1 MFKNYFTISI
11 LIFLVSCSDSA
22 YFDPGPCPRA
32 AILKGSETKEI
43 DRSDLVIELNRTI
56 MICEYNLRRKNIN
69 FDVGIFGDVINSDTV
84 TLENLRINLFIAF
97 VGPDDTVIDKWSKI
111 VSVKLKNQKISSFS
125 IPIEGLRSKIEE
137 GRTGSSYKVLI
148 GLE

>member
-1 MFKNYFTISI
+1 MFKNYLIIFT

-32 AILKGSETKEI
+32 AILKGSETKEL
-43 DRSDLVIELNRTI
+43 DRSDLVVELNRTI

-69 FDVGIFGDVINSDTV
+69 FDVGIFGDVINSDTA
-84 TLENLRINLFIAF
+84 TIENLRINLFIAF
-97 VGPDDTVIDKWSKI
+97 IGPDDIVIDKWSKI
-111 VSVKLKNQKISSFS
+111 IPLKLKNQKITSFS

>member
-1 MFKNYFTISI
+1 MFKNYSIISSLFL
-11 LIFLVSCSDSA
+11 LISCSDSA

-43 DRSDLVIELNRTI
+43 DRSDIIIELNRTI
-56 MICEYNLRRKNIN
+56 MICEYNLRRQNIN

-84 TLENLRINLFIAF
+84 NLENLKINLFIAF
-97 VGPDDTVIDKWSKI
+97 IGPDDTVIDKWSKI
-111 VSVKLKNQKISSFS
+111 VSVKLNNKKISSFS
-125 IPIEGLRSKIEE
+125 IPIEGLKSKIEE

-148 GLE
+148 GPE

>member
-1 MFKNYFTISI
+1 MFKNYFIISI

-97 VGPDDTVIDKWSKI
+97 VGPDDTVIDVKNCFCETEESKNKLFFN
-111 VSVKLKNQKISSFS
+111 SDRGTQVKD
-125 IPIEGLRSKIEE
+125 
-137 GRTGSSYKVLI
+137 
-148 GLE
+148 

>member
-1 MFKNYFTISI
+1 MSDLTNIYLLYNFIFNLRVIFLENKMFKYFFII
-11 LIFLVSCSDSA
+11 YFLVFLVSCSDSA

-32 AILKGSETKEI
+32 AILKGSETKQI
-43 DRSDLVIELNRTI
+43 DRSDLLIELNRTI

-97 VGPDDTVIDKWSKI
+97 VGPNDTVIDKLS
-111 VSVKLKNQKISSFS
+111 
-125 IPIEGLRSKIEE
+125 
-137 GRTGSSYKVLI
+137 LI
-148 GLE
+148 HI

>member
-1 MFKNYFTISI
+1 MFKNYFIISI

-97 VGPDDTVIDKWSKI
+97 VGPDDTVIDKWSKN

-125 IPIEGLRSKIEE
+125 IPIEGLRSNIEE

>member
-1 MFKNYFTISI
+1 MFKNYLILTISV
-11 LIFLVSCSDSA
+11 LVVSCSDSA

-32 AILKGSETKEI
+32 AILKGNETKEI
-43 DRSDLVIELNRTI
+43 NNSDLVVELNRTV

-84 TLENLRINLFIAF
+84 TFNNLSINLFIAF
-97 VGPDDTVIDKWSKI
+97 VGPDDFVIDKWSKNI
-111 VSVKLKNQKISSFS
+111 SIRLKNQKISSFS
-125 IPIEGLRSKIEE
+125 VPIEGLRSKIEE

>member
-1 MFKNYFTISI
+1 MFKNYFIISI

-69 FDVGIFGDVINSDTV
+69 FDVGICLLYTSPSPRD
-84 TLENLRINLFIAF
+84 
-97 VGPDDTVIDKWSKI
+97 
-111 VSVKLKNQKISSFS
+111 IS
-125 IPIEGLRSKIEE
+125 
-137 GRTGSSYKVLI
+137 GSRMPSSA
-148 GLE
+148 

>member
-1 MFKNYFTISI
+1 MGFDSTDFKGN
-11 LIFLVSCSDSA
+11 
-22 YFDPGPCPRA
+22 
-32 AILKGSETKEI
+32 ETKEVNN
-43 DRSDLVIELNRTI
+43 SDLVVELNRTI

-69 FDVGIFGDVINSDTV
+69 FDVGVFGDVINSDTV
-84 TLENLRINLFIAF
+84 TLNNLNINLFVAF
-97 VGPDDTVIDKWSKI
+97 VGPDDLIIDKWSKT

-125 IPIEGLRSKIEE
+125 LPIEGLRSKIEE

>member
-1 MFKNYFTISI
+1 MFKNYLIIFT

-32 AILKGSETKEI
+32 AILKGSETKEL

-69 FDVGIFGDVINSDTV
+69 FDVGIFGDVINSDTA
-84 TLENLRINLFIAF
+84 TIENLRINLFIAF
-97 VGPDDTVIDKWSKI
+97 IGPDDIVIDKWSKI
-111 VSVKLKNQKISSFS
+111 IPLKLKNLSSLNF
-125 IPIEGLRSKIEE
+125 LLMYKRSFL
-137 GRTGSSYKVLI
+137 LI
-148 GLE
+148 FV

>member
-1 MFKNYFTISI
+1 MFKNYFIISI

-97 VGPDDTVIDKWSKI
+97 VGPDDAVIDKWSKI

-125 IPIEGLRSKIEE
+125 IPIEGLRSK
-137 GRTGSSYKVLI
+137 TVSYTHLT
-148 GLE
+148 LPTN

>member
-1 MFKNYFTISI
+1 MFKNYLIIFT

-32 AILKGSETKEI
+32 AILKGSETKEL
-43 DRSDLVIELNRTI
+43 DRSDLVVELNRTI

-69 FDVGIFGDVINSDTV
+69 FDVGIFGDVINSDTA
-84 TLENLRINLFIAF
+84 TIENLRINLFIAF
-97 VGPDDTVIDKWSKI
+97 IGPDDIVIDKWSKI
-111 VSVKLKNQKISSFS
+111 VSVKLKNQKITSFS
-125 IPIEGLRSKIEE
+125 IPIEGLRSNIEE

>member
-1 MFKNYFTISI
+1 
-11 LIFLVSCSDSA
+11 
-22 YFDPGPCPRA
+22 
-32 AILKGSETKEI
+32 
-43 DRSDLVIELNRTI
+43 

>member
-1 MFKNYFTISI
+1 MFKNYFIISI

-84 TLENLRINLFIAF
+84 TLEDLRINLFIAF

-111 VSVKLKNQKISSFS
+111 VSV
-125 IPIEGLRSKIEE
+125 
-137 GRTGSSYKVLI
+137 
-148 GLE
+148 